1 MKTLSIITLL
11 GLLLA
16 VAPAGAQAS
25 PQTEMATTGKI
36 TAIDLQRGTLA
47 LDTGVQFALAPTLQ
61 YTTVP
66 AVNQEVQ
73 VTYSEQSGQKVAH
86 IIDLAPPSNNR
97 SMSTDVGRRR

>member
-1 MKTLSIITLL
+1 MNKLSMITLL

-16 VAPAGAQAS
+16 VTPAVAQAS

-47 LDTGVQFALAPTLQ
+47 LDTGVQFTLAPTLQ
-61 YTTVP
+61 YTTAP

-73 VTYSEQSGQKVAH
+73 VTYSEQHGQKVAH
-86 IIDLAPPSNNR
+86 IIDLAPPSNNK
-97 SMSTDVGRRR
+97 SLSVGRRR